1 MYDNYIIL
9 CNNYSF
15 RALANDAVNKVL
27 MPNIKA
33 LSVVEKVP
41 ERLIQSKYIHVF
53 YVFCIISDRVSLAGW
68 IPIWDTETFFCVFE
82 LDKHLLHKQSLWYV
96 PHVQCS

>member
-1 MYDNYIIL
+1 MLVIVVLLLLPRDKNQLYDNYIIL

-33 LSVVEKVP
+33 LSGMEKVP

-53 YVFCIISDRVSLAGW
+53 YVFCIISDRVSLAG
-68 IPIWDTETFFCVFE
+68 
-82 LDKHLLHKQSLWYV
+82 
-96 PHVQCS
+96 